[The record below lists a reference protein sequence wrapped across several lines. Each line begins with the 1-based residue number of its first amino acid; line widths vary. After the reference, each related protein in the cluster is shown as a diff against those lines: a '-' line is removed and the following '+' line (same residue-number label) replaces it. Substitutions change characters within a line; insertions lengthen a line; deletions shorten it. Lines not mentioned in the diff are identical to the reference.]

1 MHNRLQGLDLRRG
14 MAQNF
19 RMDTAFCERMKTAMN
34 AKGLNPNRVETLTGG
49 AWGRNVIG
57 RMVKGQGRDI
67 EAGPEK
73 RRLLADLLEVSLDW
87 LLLGRESEF
96 VARRATPVEPTTGL
110 SDQEKYILWAARR
123 MGYDLAERRLMAIE
137 TPAQPVE
144 AAEGR
149 ERPARDNNGS
159 GGRASGMGL

>member
-1 MHNRLQGLDLRRG
+1 MHNRLQGLDLRFR
-14 MAQNF
+14 MAHNF

-34 AKGLNPNRVETLTGG
+34 AKGLNPNRIETLTGG

-57 RMVKGQGRDI
+57 RMIKGQGRDI

-73 RRLLADLLEVSLDW
+73 WRLLADLLEVSLDW
-87 LLLGRESEF
+87 LLLGREPEG
-96 VARRATPVEPTTGL
+96 VAHCATPTESSPCL

-137 TPAQPVE
+137 TPAHHDEVAAGVE
-144 AAEGR
+144 R
-149 ERPARDNNGS
+149 RRDDQNGS
-159 GGRASGMGL
+159 GGRAGGMGL